1 MPHSLRHFCA
11 SSLLADGQ
19 PPVPLSPVTWATRSK
34 RVSKTYAHW
43 MPEDRAVTALALDR
57 ILGNTRPLSVVPGPI
72 VSIGV
77 SIGADER
84 TA

>member
-1 MPHSLRHFCA
+1 
-11 SSLLADGQ
+11 
-19 PPVPLSPVTWATRSK
+19 
-34 RVSKTYAHW
+34 

-72 VSIGV
+72 VRS
-77 SIGADER
+77 ALDRPDER